1 LIGLAWFW
9 KNLHIYFTYKKK
21 YNMSYEN
28 FPESHKSVENTVV
41 KNNNGRNILTAILVI
56 LLLGTWGYIIYDRN
70 KVRQEKEGLTTQIV
84 TSDSAKN
91 ELQRELDDAALRLD
105 ALKTSNVKAD
115 SLLKTK
121 DKDIQGLKSKVQAIL
136 NDKNATASQ
145 LSEARRLIAQ
155 LKGNIDTYTAEIE
168 SLKAE
173 NTQLTEDKRVV
184 TQQRDVVQKNYDSA
198 NQVIKQKEDVIDVGS
213 TLHASNFSIV
223 GVKEKSSGKEK
234 ITTTAKRVDK
244 LRISFDIDENR
255 ITQSGPKDIYVCIT
269 APDGKP
275 VAVDALGSGKFVTR
289 DGVER
294 QFTKKIQINYEQGQK
309 EPVKVEWS
317 QNSNF
322 QTGNYK
328 IEIYNNGFKIGE
340 GVRSFKKGGLFS

>member
-1 LIGLAWFW
+1 
-9 KNLHIYFTYKKK
+9 
-21 YNMSYEN
+21 MSYEN
-28 FPESHKSVENTVV
+28 FPESNTPVEKTVV
-41 KNNNGRNILTAILVI
+41 KNNNSRNILTAILVI
-56 LLLGTWGYIIYDRN
+56 ALLGTWGYIIFD
-70 KVRQEKEGLTTQIV
+70 KSKTRQEKDNLTTQII

-91 ELQRELDDAALRLD
+91 ELQRELDDAAMRLD

-115 SLLKTK
+115 SLLQTK
-121 DKDIQGLKSKVQAIL
+121 DKDIQALKSKVQTIL
-136 NDKNATASQ
+136 NDKNATAAQ

-168 SLKAE
+168 SLKLA
-173 NTQLTEDKRVV
+173 NTQLTEEKRVV
-184 TQQRDVVQKNYDSA
+184 TEQRDVVQKNYDSA
-198 NQVIKQKEDVIDVGS
+198 NQVIKQKEDVIDIGS
-213 TLHASNFSIV
+213 TLHASNFSII
-223 GVKEKSSGKEK
+223 GIKEKNSGKEK
-234 ITTTAKRVDK
+234 ETTKAKRVDK

-255 ITQSGPKDIYVCIT
+255 ITQSGPKDIYIAIT

-289 DGVER
+289 DGMER
-294 QFTKKIQINYEQGQK
+294 PFTKKIQINYVQGQK

-317 QNSNF
+317 QNSDF

-340 GVRSFKKGGLFS
+340 GVRSFKKGGLFG

>member
-1 LIGLAWFW
+1 
-9 KNLHIYFTYKKK
+9 
-21 YNMSYEN
+21 MSYEN
-28 FPESHKSVENTVV
+28 FPESNTPVEKTVV
-41 KNNNGRNILTAILVI
+41 KNNNSRNILTAILVI
-56 LLLGTWGYIIYDRN
+56 ALLGTWGYIIFD
-70 KVRQEKEGLTTQIV
+70 KSKTRQEKDNLTTQII

-91 ELQRELDDAALRLD
+91 ELQRELDDAAMRLD

-115 SLLKTK
+115 SLLQTK
-121 DKDIQGLKSKVQAIL
+121 DKDIQALKSKVQTIL
-136 NDKNATASQ
+136 NDKNASAAQ

-168 SLKAE
+168 SLKLA
-173 NTQLTEDKRVV
+173 NTQLTEEKRVV
-184 TQQRDVVQKNYDSA
+184 TEQRDVVQKNYDSA
-198 NQVIKQKEDVIDVGS
+198 NQVIKQKEDVIDIGS
-213 TLHASNFSIV
+213 TLHASNFSII
-223 GVKEKSSGKEK
+223 GIQEKNSGKEK
-234 ITTTAKRVDK
+234 ETTKAKRVDK

-255 ITQSGPKDIYVCIT
+255 ITQSGPKDIYIAIT

-289 DGVER
+289 DGMER
-294 QFTKKIQINYEQGQK
+294 PFTKKIQINYVQGQK

-317 QNSNF
+317 QNSDF

-340 GVRSFKKGGLFS
+340 GVRSFKKGGLFG

>member
-1 LIGLAWFW
+1 
-9 KNLHIYFTYKKK
+9 
-21 YNMSYEN
+21 MSYEN
-28 FPESHKSVENTVV
+28 FPESNAPVEKTVV
-41 KNNNGRNILTAILVI
+41 KNNNSRNILTALLVI
-56 LLLGTWGYIIYDRN
+56 ALLGTWGYIIYDKN
-70 KVRQEKEGLTTQIV
+70 KTRQEKQDLTAQIV
-84 TSDSAKN
+84 NSDSSKN

-105 ALKTSNVKAD
+105 ALKTTNVKAD

-121 DKDIQGLKSKVQAIL
+121 DKDIESLKTRIQSIL
-136 NDKNATASQ
+136 NDKKATQAQ

-173 NTQLTEDKRVV
+173 NSQLTEDKRVV

-213 TLHASNFSIV
+213 TLHASNFKIE
-223 GVKEKSSGKEK
+223 GIKEKHSGKEK
-234 ITTTAKRVDK
+234 VTTTAKRVDK

-255 ITQSGPKDIYVCIT
+255 ITQSGPKDIYVSIT
-269 APDGKP
+269 APDGNP
-275 VAVDALGSGKFVTR
+275 VAVDALGSGKFTTR

-294 QFTKKIQINYEQGQK
+294 SFTKKIQINYVQGQK
-309 EPVKVEWS
+309 EPVQVEWS
-317 QNSNF
+317 QNSEF

-340 GVRSFKKGGLFS
+340 GTRTFKKGGLFG

>member
-1 LIGLAWFW
+1 
-9 KNLHIYFTYKKK
+9 
-21 YNMSYEN
+21 MSYEN
-28 FPESHKSVENTVV
+28 FPESNTPVEKTVV
-41 KNNNGRNILTAILVI
+41 KNNNSRNILTAILVI
-56 LLLGTWGYIIYDRN
+56 ALLGTWGYIIFD
-70 KVRQEKEGLTTQIV
+70 KSKTRQEKDNLTTQII

-91 ELQRELDDAALRLD
+91 ELQRELDDAAMRLD

-115 SLLKTK
+115 SLLQTK
-121 DKDIQGLKSKVQAIL
+121 DKDIQALKSKVQTIL
-136 NDKNATASQ
+136 NDKNASAAQ

-168 SLKAE
+168 SLKLA
-173 NTQLTEDKRVV
+173 NTQLTEEKRVV
-184 TQQRDVVQKNYDSA
+184 TEQRDVVQKNYDSA
-198 NQVIKQKEDVIDVGS
+198 NQVIKQKEDVIDIGS
-213 TLHASNFSIV
+213 TLHASNFSII
-223 GVKEKSSGKEK
+223 GIQEKNSGKEK
-234 ITTTAKRVDK
+234 ETTKAKRVDK

-255 ITQSGPKDIYVCIT
+255 ITQSGPKDIYVAIT

-289 DGVER
+289 DGMER
-294 QFTKKIQINYEQGQK
+294 PFTKKIQINYVQGQK

-317 QNSNF
+317 QNSSF

-340 GVRSFKKGGLFS
+340 GVRSFKKGGLFG

>member
-1 LIGLAWFW
+1 
-9 KNLHIYFTYKKK
+9 
-21 YNMSYEN
+21 MSYEN
-28 FPESHKSVENTVV
+28 FPESNTPVEKTVV
-41 KNNNGRNILTAILVI
+41 KNNNSRNILTAILVI
-56 LLLGTWGYIIYDRN
+56 ALLGTWGYIIFD
-70 KVRQEKEGLTTQIV
+70 KSKTRQEKDNLTTQII

-91 ELQRELDDAALRLD
+91 ELQRELDDAAMRLD

-115 SLLKTK
+115 SLLQTK
-121 DKDIQGLKSKVQAIL
+121 DKDIQALKSKVQAIL
-136 NDKNATASQ
+136 NDKNATAAQ

-168 SLKAE
+168 SLKIA
-173 NTQLTEDKRVV
+173 NTQLTEEKRVV
-184 TQQRDVVQKNYDSA
+184 TEQRDVVQKNYDSA
-198 NQVIKQKEDVIDVGS
+198 NQVIKQKEDVIDIGS
-213 TLHASNFSIV
+213 TLHASNFSII
-223 GVKEKSSGKEK
+223 GIQEKNSGKEK
-234 ITTTAKRVDK
+234 ETTKAKRVDK

-255 ITQSGPKDIYVCIT
+255 ITQSGPKDIYIAIT

-289 DGVER
+289 DGMER
-294 QFTKKIQINYEQGQK
+294 PFTKKIQINYVQGQK

-317 QNSNF
+317 QNSGF

-340 GVRSFKKGGLFS
+340 GVRSFKKGGLFG